1 MEYKESLEPL
11 TEKERVVQR
20 KNFLIVLV
28 FYLLF
33 TTIFVFIISSVL
45 ETSGGDFFFFVVIT
59 FIGCVALFIFLLL
72 ILEFLKKEKLVVR
85 GIITDKSVR
94 KNNSN
99 NTKEFVL
106 SFHSYDIPVQ
116 ANDFT
121 QFTIGDTV
129 EVSRSAILKN
139 IIGIKRIENSTN
151 FKRTVTEENSSG
163 KLEFHRD
170 ALQFDHDETIDKSE
184 LLFLGKLLLKRV
196 VITLLGLVTIW
207 MLSSFIHLFVSKVNV
222 TKWISISVFE
232 LRLLCV
238 LLLALP
244 FIRRILHLL
253 QDLSKCEKE
262 ITYRKIISIKTHGNV
277 LEQIR
282 NKTTVI
288 LDDETR
294 VSVPLT
300 NDTAFHINELLELH
314 KAKHS
319 QIILHYKQWN
329 TYAQ

>member
-1 MEYKESLEPL
+1 MEYRESVEPL

-28 FYLLF
+28 FYSF
-33 TTIFVFIISSVL
+33 FITIFVFIISSVL
-45 ETSGGDFFFFVVIT
+45 ETSGGDFFFYAVIS
-59 FIGCVALFIFLLL
+59 FIGSVALFIFLLL
-72 ILEFLKKEKLVVR
+72 ILEFLKKEKYVVR

-99 NTKEFVL
+99 NTKEFVF
-106 SFHSYDIPVQ
+106 SFDRYDIPVQ

-129 EVSRSAILKN
+129 EVSRSAIFKN
-139 IIGIKRIENSTN
+139 IIGIKRIENSTD
-151 FKRTVTEENSSG
+151 FERTSSEENFSG

-170 ALQFDHDETIDKSE
+170 ALQFDHDETMDSGE
-184 LLFLGKLLLKRV
+184 LLFLVKLLFKRL
-196 VITLLGLVTIW
+196 VITLLGLVIIW
-207 MLSSFIHLFVSKVNV
+207 MLSAFIHLFVSKVYV
-222 TKWISISVFE
+222 TKWLSISVFE

-238 LLLALP
+238 SLLSLP
-244 FIRRILHLL
+244 FIRKIFHLL
-253 QDLSKCEKE
+253 QDLNKREKE
-262 ITYRKIISIKTHGNV
+262 IRYCKIISIKTHGNV

-300 NDTAFHINELLELH
+300 KNTSFHTNELLELH
-314 KAKHS
+314 KAKYS